1 MVRSL
6 VAQIVEVGRGRTNA
20 AELLS
25 LLRSAKR
32 EGAAQ
37 PAPPEGLCLIGVG
50 YDETSGLPTEG
61 RTP

>member
-20 AELLS
+20 AELLF
-25 LLRSAKR
+25 LLRSVNR
-32 EGAAQ
+32 DGAAQ

-50 YDETSGLPTEG
+50 YDETAGLPEVA